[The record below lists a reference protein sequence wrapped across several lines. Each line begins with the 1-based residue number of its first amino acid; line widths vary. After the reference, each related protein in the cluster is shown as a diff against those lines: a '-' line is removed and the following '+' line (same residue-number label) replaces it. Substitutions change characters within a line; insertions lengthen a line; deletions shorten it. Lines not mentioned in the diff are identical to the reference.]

1 MKRMNKQLLI
11 TKHKGRAIWQYKYLA
26 GDAEWLPKIPNT
38 VENHHPSTDE
48 TSSVKIDYFQS
59 IGGPN
64 VYASLVNGGVVAVE
78 GMLKQ

>member
-1 MKRMNKQLLI
+1 M
-11 TKHKGRAIWQYKYLA
+11 
-26 GDAEWLPKIPNT
+26 PKIPNT

-78 GMLKQ
+78 GMLK